1 MCSVEEALIN
11 QEIHVRDTIVDFK
24 ELFLEFPEL
33 PAILHQLCTG
43 FSGSVTTSLPF
54 PHLLIPK
61 DDWLLLKIE
70 EDLREIGWLF
80 RIYFSSVFIFTLD
93 LSACAPT
100 TIYLAPWKFYFMTYW
115 VALLIFHQTFSSIFK
130 KGLPQCRAWFLLHLV
145 ENWFFLHRDRLNLIV
160 NREINV
166 WKSCK
171 MKRIKMC
178 WVLLCT
184 SYYSLHVFLCLT
196 ST

>member
-1 MCSVEEALIN
+1 MFYGLCIWVKFYSKTWDFKKWTWMVSSLMCSVEEALIN
-11 QEIHVRDTIVDFK
+11 QEIHVKDRIVDFK

-33 PAILHQLCTG
+33 PVILHQLCTG

-54 PHLLIPK
+54 PRLLIPK

-70 EDLREIGWLF
+70 EDLREIEWLF

-115 VALLIFHQTFSSIFK
+115 VALLIFHQI
-130 KGLPQCRAWFLLHLV
+130 
-145 ENWFFLHRDRLNLIV
+145 FFLHI
-160 NREINV
+160 
-166 WKSCK
+166 
-171 MKRIKMC
+171 
-178 WVLLCT
+178 
-184 SYYSLHVFLCLT
+184 
-196 ST
+196 